1 MKEPAPWVDETVS
14 AGEALDAGQLIDRF
28 HERIYAFLRRL
39 SGTDSDAVELTQR
52 TFCRVWVA
60 LPGFAGKSTLSS
72 WLHGIAYRTY
82 VDWLRKERRNQAMPD
97 EWWTC
102 LPDEQAG
109 PDDLSAASHDRS
121 VIYGAV
127 DRLEPELR
135 DTIHLHYYQGLSIEE
150 TGKALEIASSTVK
163 HRVRRALELLR
174 RTIANPK
181 TLPASTSARSSHE

>member
-1 MKEPAPWVDETVS
+1 MKEPAPWVDEPVS

-28 HERIYAFLRRL
+28 HGRIYAFLRRL

-52 TFCRVWVA
+52 TFCRVWIA

-72 WLHGIAYRTY
+72 WVHGIAYRTY
-82 VDWLRKERRNQAMPD
+82 VDWLRKESRHQAMPD
-97 EWWTC
+97 EWWKC
-102 LPDEQAG
+102 LADERVG
-109 PDDLSAASHDRS
+109 PDAISAARDDKST
-121 VIYGAV
+121 VYQAV

-163 HRVRRALELLR
+163 HRVRRALDLLR

-181 TLPASTSARSSHE
+181 PLPASI

>member
-1 MKEPAPWVDETVS
+1 MKEPDPPGEEFVS
-14 AGEALDAGQLIDRF
+14 GKAEDVAGQLIDRF
-28 HERIYAFLRRL
+28 HGRIYAFLRRL
-39 SGTDSDAVELTQR
+39 AGTDADAVELTQR
-52 TFCRVWVA
+52 TFCRVWIA

-82 VDWLRKERRNQAMPD
+82 IDWLRRERRNQSMPD

-102 LPDEQAG
+102 LADERVG
-109 PDDLSAASHDRS
+109 PDVISAARDDKS
-121 VIYGAV
+121 VVYGAV

-163 HRVRRALELLR
+163 HRVRRALEQLR
-174 RTIANPK
+174 RTIATPH
-181 TLPASTSARSSHE
+181 PHRPSISAR

>member
-1 MKEPAPWVDETVS
+1 MKETAPWGESVVSTGETF
-14 AGEALDAGQLIDRF
+14 DAGQLIDRF
-28 HERIYAFLRRL
+28 HGRIYAFLRRL

-60 LPGFAGKSTLSS
+60 LPGFAGKSTVSS

-82 VDWLRKERRNQAMPD
+82 VDWLRKERRSQAMPD

-121 VIYGAV
+121 VIFRAV

-150 TGKALEIASSTVK
+150 TGRALEIASSTVK
-163 HRVRRALELLR
+163 HRVRRALDLLR
-174 RTIANPK
+174 RTVANPHP
-181 TLPASTSARSSHE
+181 LPASISARTSHE